1 MSCGRGDC
9 GALGHGPAALN
20 DCLRPKLIEGMLSL
34 DTVGVACGMS
44 HTIAI
49 TSEGGALF
57 TWGDG
62 RTGCLGNGRDEI
74 WYVCVCGCYACR
86 PHE

>member
-9 GALGHGPAALN
+9 GALGHGPAALG

-34 DTVGVACGMS
+34 DTVGVACGMA

-49 TSEGGALF
+49 TSERGALY

-62 RTGCLGNGRDEI
+62 RTGCLGNGRNEL
-74 WYVCVCGCYACR
+74 WYVAS
-86 PHE
+86 EFSN